1 MNIGILFNNTSLS
14 KSHRSL
20 EAKTDRWLN
29 FCIRVIRQTPI
40 QALTGCR
47 SEVLL
52 IGYRLF
58 FVLMKAFEPPITP
71 KHEVYCIYAEPYR
84 PCLWRARSRN
94 PERLYIRFGRGSRL
108 RSRYTIDD
116 SYRIW
121 KSRPCESRVYSG
133 RLCLKLVDKSG
144 L

>member
-47 SEVLL
+47 GEVLL

-58 FVLMKAFEPPITP
+58 FFDEGVRATN
-71 KHEVYCIYAEPYR
+71 YAE
-84 PCLWRARSRN
+84 ARSV
-94 PERLYIRFGRGSRL
+94 LHI
-108 RSRYTIDD
+108 
-116 SYRIW
+116 
-121 KSRPCESRVYSG
+121 C
-133 RLCLKLVDKSG
+133 
-144 L
+144 